1 MPWDAAHE
9 SDRPDYNDPIK
20 DAAARFLFADM
31 DPTPRVR
38 GLETVEQCRAW
49 LQVESDREDPRQQVV
64 AEINQRIRELQDAD
78 ADGADGSAT
87 EVSA

>member
-1 MPWDAAHE
+1 MPWDAAHD
-9 SDRPDYNDPIK
+9 SYRPAYDDPLK

-49 LQVESDREDPRQQVV
+49 LQVESDRDDPRQAVV
-64 AEINQRIRELQDAD
+64 AEINKRIRVLQDAE
-78 ADGADGSAT
+78 AESAESTT